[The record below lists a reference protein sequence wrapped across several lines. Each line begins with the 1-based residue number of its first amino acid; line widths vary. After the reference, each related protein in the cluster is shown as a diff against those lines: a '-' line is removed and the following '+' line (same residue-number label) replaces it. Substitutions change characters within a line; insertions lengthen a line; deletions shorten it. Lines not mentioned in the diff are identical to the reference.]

1 MSWLDSKDKKDS
13 KKFENLK
20 NKIRQEGISK
30 CVDQKF
36 YTKLVVEQNQII
48 IELLAEMV
56 RTNRQLIAP
65 ELQVVKEPFDIT
77 NKYYDNVLRILESK

>member
-1 MSWLDSKDKKDS
+1 
-13 KKFENLK
+13 
-20 NKIRQEGISK
+20 
-30 CVDQKF
+30 
-36 YTKLVVEQNQII
+36 VVEQNQII